1 MVGGGCTWSNV
12 KGCFLGPEPVD
23 AAGAEPEPVPVKVAE
38 GDSIVTDV
46 EEVACMTERWKRAGI
61 EVESCVVGGR
71 MRRAATGRVVSTT
84 TCGQTACTD
93 QLAPRLSATTT
104 NSRGPWSLFS
114 SSHFLSPHSH
124 KSERRRLPRVFLTEP
139 LSDDL
144 PPCSALYELPPPSP
158 TAPDIRTT
166 SLSQPF
172 IHLRCHSPRSH
183 SFPFTIPVGLFLR
196 HQPWSPR
203 C

>member
-71 MRRAATGRVVSTT
+71 MRRAAAGDVVSTT
-84 TCGQTACTD
+84 TTYEENVHGPTCTEVVGGADELAGAMVALLILAVSFCSFTQISAPAFAACVSHA
-93 QLAPRLSATTT
+93 APVR
-104 NSRGPWSLFS
+104 
-114 SSHFLSPHSH
+114 
-124 KSERRRLPRVFLTEP
+124 
-139 LSDDL
+139 
-144 PPCSALYELPPPSP
+144 
-158 TAPDIRTT
+158 
-166 SLSQPF
+166 
-172 IHLRCHSPRSH
+172 
-183 SFPFTIPVGLFLR
+183 
-196 HQPWSPR
+196 
-203 C
+203 

>member
-71 MRRAATGRVVSTT
+71 MRRAAAGDVVSTT
-84 TCGQTACTD
+84 TTYEQKMCTD
-93 QLAPRLSATTT
+93 QLAPRLSVAPT

-114 SSHFLSPHSH
+114 SSQFLSVHSH
-124 KSERRRLPRVFLTEP
+124 KSARRRLPRVFLTQP
-139 LSDDL
+139 LSDDQ
-144 PPCSALYELPPPSP
+144 PPCSPLDELPSSSP
-158 TAPDIRTT
+158 TAPDI
-166 SLSQPF
+166 
-172 IHLRCHSPRSH
+172 
-183 SFPFTIPVGLFLR
+183 
-196 HQPWSPR
+196 
-203 C
+203 